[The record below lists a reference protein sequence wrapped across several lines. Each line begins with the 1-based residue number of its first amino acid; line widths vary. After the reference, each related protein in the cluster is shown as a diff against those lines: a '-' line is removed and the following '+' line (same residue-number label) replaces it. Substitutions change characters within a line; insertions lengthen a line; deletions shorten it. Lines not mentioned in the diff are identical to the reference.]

1 MKSYKCLLSTLSTLF
16 IVFFLVASF
25 CFPSCGYAARGRI
38 LLSEP
43 DGSPDKKPVY
53 EIEVPNGT
61 LSETDGVGS
70 ISVEPA
76 QTPAS
81 QEEAEAGTELGTRS
95 WSPLRIFQAIAAKI
109 TATLGAAYD
118 SEAELTALF
127 GTKAPADFYDYYEI
141 SIEAGIDG
149 AVAPDVAEVLSS
161 TNKAV
166 IRQFSG
172 AANQDVFLSFEAPP
186 DLKTGA
192 TGLYFRVIGFVSN
205 ATAPAE
211 NETIIFNLTGASIA
225 NSELL
230 SSAFGAA
237 VASTY
242 TAPATLAQ
250 YDRVAT
256 PWSNLVTITGLAAG
270 ETIML
275 NLLRDTTDTYAQK
288 FGVAKIQ
295 VKIMRTPSGT

>member
-1 MKSYKCLLSTLSTLF
+1 MRKLTIWIICLFLF
-16 IVFFLVASF
+16 VYPCHASQ
-25 CFPSCGYAARGRI
+25 I
-38 LLSEP
+38 
-43 DGSPDKKPVY
+43 DGA
-53 EIEVPNGT
+53 
-61 LSETDGVGS
+61 
-70 ISVEPA
+70 VE
-76 QTPAS
+76 TPAS
-81 QEEAEAGTELGTRS
+81 IGAEPTQTAVSQVEAEAGTEAGIRS
-95 WSPLRIFQAIAAKI
+95 WSPVRVFQAVAAKL

-118 SEAELTALF
+118 TEAELAALF
-127 GTKAPADFYDYYEI
+127 GAKAPADFYDYYEI

-149 AVAPDVAEVLSS
+149 AVAPDVAEVLTS

-172 AANQDVFLSFEAPP
+172 TANQDAFLSFEAPP

-211 NETIIFNLTGASIA
+211 NEVISFTLAGASIA

-230 SSAFGAA
+230 SSALGSA

-250 YDRVAT
+250 YDRIAT
-256 PWSNLVTITGLAAG
+256 PWSSLVTITGLAAG

-275 NLLRDTTDTYAQK
+275 NLIRLATTTDTYAQK

>member
-1 MKSYKCLLSTLSTLF
+1 MKRISFLILAFL
-16 IVFFLVASF
+16 LVASMA
-25 CFPSCGYAARGRI
+25 CAQI
-38 LLSEP
+38 
-43 DGSPDKKPVY
+43 
-53 EIEVPNGT
+53 NGGPIT
-61 LSETDGVGS
+61 SA
-70 ISVEPA
+70 SV
-76 QTPAS
+76 QPAS
-81 QEEAEAGTELGTRS
+81 TTVAG
-95 WSPLRIFQAIAAKI
+95 KI
-109 TATLGAAYD
+109 ETATNTEAAAASSTSVALVPGNTYGTFTGATIAD
-118 SEAELTALF
+118 NTTIPSALQALETAVELR
-127 GTKAPADFYDYYEI
+127 APSDIYEYYEI
-141 SIEAGIDG
+141 SVEAGIDG

-192 TGLYFRVIGFVSN
+192 TGLYFRVIGFISN

-230 SSAFGAA
+230 SSALGAA

-242 TAPATLAQ
+242 TAPATLVQ

-256 PWSNLVTITGLAAG
+256 PWSSLVTVTGLAAG

-288 FGVAKIQ
+288 FGVAKVQI
-295 VKIMRTPSGT
+295 KILRTPSGS